1 MCHGLG
7 VFQARTALEE
17 GLPLMGS
24 PSSLRRRP
32 RPLKEQIKGEKAR
45 VLFGFVVVICCE
57 KFKDFLVYWLMI
69 EEPRRDGWKVG
80 KREGKKNEGL

>member
-1 MCHGLG
+1 M
-7 VFQARTALEE
+7 
-17 GLPLMGS
+17 
-24 PSSLRRRP
+24 
-32 RPLKEQIKGEKAR
+32 KEQIKGEKAR

-80 KREGKKNEGL
+80 KREGKKMKVCEVLERLLRGNRRML